1 MTADDL
7 AALRRVVSV
16 KPLEWVARDD
26 IVDLY
31 NAQSPTGW
39 WYNIRKLQ
47 DGRFKYSGDPAASP
61 VPTAQTFQCLDFAK
75 AAAQDDYERR
85 ILSALTLASRAIPAA
100 PDVGEEKRVKVPG
113 GQTPLDDNLSHRY
126 LAVLDEGSK
135 ARDSGEGSPYH
146 GHSLEHCLHA
156 TGWVSRDLRLALNK
170 AREECKT
177 ACDQARRQ
185 AYAECIAAL
194 KKEREAFLSEEYAYP
209 QPIGSL
215 SERFACDE
223 CIKAIEAL
231 AEANS

>member
-1 MTADDL
+1 MTPDEIAE
-7 AALRRVVSV
+7 LRRAYDEFTDVIARGSPYPECIQ
-16 KPLEWVARDD
+16 KSNRWRGVA
-26 IVDLY
+26 
-31 NAQSPTGW
+31 
-39 WYNIRKLQ
+39 
-47 DGRFKYSGDPAASP
+47 FKHMPA
-61 VPTAQTFQCLDFAK
+61 L
-75 AAAQDDYERR
+75 
-85 ILSALTLASRAIPAA
+85 LTLASRAIPAA

>member
-1 MTADDL
+1 MTDTREATPRPAMEARERLGPDEI
-7 AALRRVVSV
+7 AELRRVS
-16 KPLEWVARDD
+16 
-26 IVDLY
+26 
-31 NAQSPTGW
+31 
-39 WYNIRKLQ
+39 
-47 DGRFKYSGDPAASP
+47 
-61 VPTAQTFQCLDFAK
+61 K
-75 AAAQDDYERR
+75 A
-85 ILSALTLASRAIPAA
+85 ILSELSDRSLLNGIGQDLHEEIGLSLARCALASRALPAA
-100 PDVGEEKRVKVPG
+100 PDVVEEKRVKVPG

>member
-1 MTADDL
+1 MQTTNEIAE
-7 AALRRVVSV
+7 LRRVVSV
-16 KPLEWVARDD
+16 RPLEWRVWIGGEELAFLAGGETARYLVRKNGDD
-26 IVDLY
+26 
-31 NAQSPTGW
+31 
-39 WYNIRKLQ
+39 WYFDHDYMGK
-47 DGRFKYSGDPAASP
+47 GG
-61 VPTAQTFQCLDFAK
+61 K

-177 ACDQARRQ
+177 ACDQARRE

>member
-16 KPLEWVARDD
+16 KPLVWTQTPPPAHEHEPFVYWAAGLGGHYR
-26 IVDLY
+26 
-31 NAQSPTGW
+31 AEP
-39 WYNIRKLQ
+39 
-47 DGRFKYSGDPAASP
+47 DGLLWMAHDGFIWEQHAN
-61 VPTAQTFQCLDFAK
+61 Q
-75 AAAQDDYERR
+75 AAAQAAAQADYEQR
-85 ILSALTLASRAIPAA
+85 ILSALTLTSRAIPAA

-177 ACDQARRQ
+177 ACDQARRE